1 MGWGAWGRGV
11 ECRVLEVE
19 QFGFDVEEFG
29 IEAPGGE
36 GFGDGAELFV
46 GVAMVV
52 GDDGCCDDGSGGIL
66 EAVDFGD
73 CGVEAVTEAFDDG
86 ADDGALFFEGA
97 GGKAETESDDAED
110 HGVSLGSAR
119 ARGSWGLSGG
129 GFR

>member
-1 MGWGAWGRGV
+1 M
-11 ECRVLEVE
+11 LEVE

-36 GFGDGAELFV
+36 DFGDGAELFV

-97 GGKAETESDDAED
+97 GRKAETESDDAED
-110 HGVSLGSAR
+110 HGVSLGSAV
-119 ARGSWGLSGG
+119 ASASWGLSGG